1 MVGLFVAA
9 GMICGCQ
16 GGEDVR
22 LDVSSDSQLEAE
34 TRKWIDGVQKRS
46 DQGARDVA
54 RLTKRITPL
63 EAKFAVARR
72 ESEGVESRTKQ
83 RFAAARTSAG
93 PRPADRMAA
102 DVWQKALDEKLA
114 TIAVDGDQ
122 QQTQAVKKTIVI
134 SRQLAD
140 TRRALDKA
148 RHYVR
153 TPEQIA
159 SETRRYR
166 TFLAAVS
173 RPGTWQLDQR
183 IDELNF
189 VNVELHEI
197 VAQLSGYANIAV
209 NWSELAGL
217 GARFD
222 RPVTYNR
229 RDVKL
234 GEAIERVFAL
244 ASGNHYA
251 ITVGSL
257 GNAVV
262 VSTPQGLKNSAML
275 YGRTARQVATSPYKA
290 NKNMMAEEIS
300 RMDFEDM
307 ELAQVLDFSGE
318 VSGRKIQIDWDA
330 VKQYDITENM
340 VITIHLRKSAFGLI
354 LRLVLDKAG
363 AGKVLLDVE
372 VKEGNIII
380 KPLRGEK
387 Q

>member
-1 MVGLFVAA
+1 M
-9 GMICGCQ
+9 
-16 GGEDVR
+16 
-22 LDVSSDSQLEAE
+22 SSDSQLEAE